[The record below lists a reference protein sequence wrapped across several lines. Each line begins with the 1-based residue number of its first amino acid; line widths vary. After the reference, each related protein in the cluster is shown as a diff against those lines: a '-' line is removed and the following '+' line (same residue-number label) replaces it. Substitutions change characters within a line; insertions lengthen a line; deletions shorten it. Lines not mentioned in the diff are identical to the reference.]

1 MRKIF
6 LSLILILILFNA
18 AAAQTESARL
28 LFIGDIM
35 AHDQQ
40 LKAAKTKNNNYN
52 FRPQFR
58 RVKPLFEDEFAVGNL
73 ETVFAGDNKK
83 YSGYPLFNTPDIL
96 IEDLKDSLGIDF
108 LTLANNHIFD
118 KGEAGARRTAEIL
131 ENAEV
136 PWTGLGLDIKDDAG
150 EIIKSIPENNAVLIN
165 YNNLKFAFINLTY
178 GSNLNFAMQ
187 DVKLNIISHKNIE
200 QAVNNAKA
208 LEPDIIIACF
218 HWGNEYQFK
227 PSAAQQD
234 AADYALECGADL
246 IIGTHP
252 HVLQPVE
259 IRDYDTSS
267 PKVIAWSLGNFV
279 SFQRTLPRERSIILA
294 VEFSKDLNNNRAEP
308 RRAAKITRVSA
319 APLYVIAP
327 GSFKTEV
334 TYAGFDNKTISKL
347 DFKNISKN
355 NLAKLKTVGKAV
367 LEFLGVNNLEQ
378 ADEYGFYTLWDE
390 SEPDNLPIAKRKSPK

>member
-18 AAAQTESARL
+18 AAAQAESARL

-58 RVKPLFEDEFAVGNL
+58 RVKPLFEDEFTVGNL
-73 ETVFAGDNKK
+73 ETVFAGANKK

-96 IEDLKDSLGIDF
+96 IEDLKESLGIDF

-118 KGEAGARRTAEIL
+118 KGEAGARRTAEVL

-136 PWTGLGLDIKDDAG
+136 PWTGLGLDIKDDSG
-150 EIIKSIPENNAVLIN
+150 EIIKSIPENDAVLIN
-165 YNNLKFAFINLTY
+165 YNDLKFAFINLTY
-178 GSNLNFAMQ
+178 GSNLKFAMQ

-234 AADYALECGADL
+234 AANYALECGADL

-267 PKVIAWSLGNFV
+267 PKAIAWSLGNFV

-294 VEFSKDLNNNRAEP
+294 VEFSKDLNNKAEP
-308 RRAAKITRVSA
+308 RRAARITRVSA

-355 NLAKLKTVGKAV
+355 NLAKLKTIGRAV

-390 SEPDNLPIAKRKSPK
+390 NEPENLPVAKRKSPK

>member
-18 AAAQTESARL
+18 AHAESARL

-58 RVKPLFEDEFAVGNL
+58 RVKPLFEDEFTVGNL
-73 ETVFAGDNKK
+73 ETVFAGANKK

-96 IEDLKDSLGIDF
+96 IEDLKESLGIDF

-118 KGEAGARRTAEIL
+118 KGEAGARRTAEVL

-136 PWTGLGLDIKDDAG
+136 PWTGLGLDIKDDSG
-150 EIIKSIPENNAVLIN
+150 EIIKSITENDAVLIN
-165 YNNLKFAFINLTY
+165 YNDLKFAFINLTY

-294 VEFSKDLNNNRAEP
+294 VEFSKDLNNKAEP
-308 RRAAKITRVSA
+308 RRAARITRVSA

-367 LEFLGVNNLEQ
+367 LEFLGVNNLDQ

>member
-18 AAAQTESARL
+18 AAAHAESARL

-52 FRPQFR
+52 FKPQFR
-58 RVKPLFEDEFAVGNL
+58 RVKPLFENEFLVGNL
-73 ETVFAGDNKK
+73 ETVFAGANKK

-96 IEDLKDSLGIDF
+96 IEDLKESLGIDF

-118 KGEAGARRTAEIL
+118 KGEAGARRTAEVL

-136 PWTGLGLDIKDDAG
+136 PWTGLGLDIKDDSG
-150 EIIKSIPENNAVLIN
+150 EIIKSIPENDAVLIN
-165 YNNLKFAFINLTY
+165 YNDLKFAFINLTY
-178 GSNLNFAMQ
+178 GSNLKFAMQ

-227 PSAAQQD
+227 PSTHQQD
-234 AADYALECGADL
+234 AANYALECGADL

-267 PKVIAWSLGNFV
+267 PKAIAWSLGNFV

-294 VEFSKDLNNNRAEP
+294 VEFAKDLNNNKVR
-308 RRAAKITRVSA
+308 ITRVSA

-327 GSFKTEV
+327 GNFKTEV

-355 NLAKLKTVGKAV
+355 NLAKLKTIGRAV
-367 LEFLGVNNLEQ
+367 LEFLGANNLEQ

-390 SEPDNLPIAKRKSPK
+390 NEPENLPVAKRKSPK

>member
-6 LSLILILILFNA
+6 LSLILILFNA
-18 AAAQTESARL
+18 AAAQAESARL

-40 LKAAKTKNNNYN
+40 LKAAKIKNNNYN

-58 RVKPLFEDEFAVGNL
+58 RVKPLFEDEFTVGNL

-150 EIIKSIPENNAVLIN
+150 EIIKSIPENDAVLIN

-178 GSNLNFAMQ
+178 GSNLKFARQ

-294 VEFSKDLNNNRAEP
+294 VEFSKDLNNKAEP

-355 NLAKLKTVGKAV
+355 NLAKLKTIGKAV

-390 SEPDNLPIAKRKSPK
+390 SEPDNLPIAKRKSPQ

>member
-18 AAAQTESARL
+18 AAAQAESARL

-40 LKAAKTKNNNYN
+40 LKAAKIKNNNYN

-58 RVKPLFEDEFAVGNL
+58 RVKPLFEDEFTVGNL

-150 EIIKSIPENNAVLIN
+150 EIIKSIPENDAVLIN

-178 GSNLNFAMQ
+178 GSNLKFARQ

-294 VEFSKDLNNNRAEP
+294 VEFSKDLNNKAEP

-355 NLAKLKTVGKAV
+355 NLAKLKTIGKAV

-390 SEPDNLPIAKRKSPK
+390 SEPDNLPIAKRKSPQ